1 MKRYM
6 GMLAPVILML
16 VAPALWAETV
26 NGVLMDQRCSAQV
39 ATKGY
44 AGAQAHTR
52 ACAMMPPCEAS
63 GYVVVTPE
71 GKVLKFDAAGNKQ
84 AVAALK
90 ATTKKDDLTVT
101 VEGTVSGENIAV
113 QSLKIT

>member
-1 MKRYM
+1 MR
-6 GMLAPVILML
+6 
-16 VAPALWAETV
+16 
-26 NGVLMDQRCSAQV
+26 SASR
-39 ATKGY
+39 G
-44 AGAQAHTR
+44 
-52 ACAMMPPCEAS
+52 
-63 GYVVVTPE
+63 PE